1 MTIESEYCVLVILHA
16 RRPYNTNPPEI
27 LSIFLLKRNNSGV
40 YVYVFVGWRH
50 SIEATFLFFRT
61 CVHICVGNPESEYCV
76 LIFVML
82 CMVCV
87 DKKSL
92 KRLKIESAHIRDQC
106 NVAFRAWRA
115 WHAGEGCNYD
125 NQVQI
130 FGISMHVTCVCVM
143 VCGDVLVLVLD
154 SRHKYGQFGV
164 WIMVL

>member
-87 DKKSL
+87 DKKSS
-92 KRLKIESAHIRDQC
+92 KMMRIESTLIRDQ
-106 NVAFRAWRA
+106 
-115 WHAGEGCNYD
+115 
-125 NQVQI
+125 
-130 FGISMHVTCVCVM
+130 
-143 VCGDVLVLVLD
+143 
-154 SRHKYGQFGV
+154 
-164 WIMVL
+164 